1 MIRVTFCAGLG
12 VGLAALAAAAPAT
25 AQVQPFAHGNVD
37 TRIAAERC
45 SAAVQHQLSNRQG
58 VRGFGGQHV
67 YGRVLSVIQVDP
79 RRRFVRVRGL
89 AASDR
94 VALGPYGLGAYGAVG
109 YAQANQIADISFRCD
124 VDYRGR
130 VRNVELNRRR

>member
-1 MIRVTFCAGLG
+1 MMRVTFIAAIGAGLA
-12 VGLAALAAAAPAT
+12 GLAAPAT
-25 AQVQPFAHGNVD
+25 AQIHSFSRGNVD
-37 TRIAAERC
+37 TRVAADRC
-45 SAAVQHQLSNRQG
+45 SAAVQHQLGNRQG

-67 YGRVLSVIQVDP
+67 YGRVLNIIQVDP

-94 VALGPYGLGAYGAVG
+94 VAFGPYNYGAYGAVG

-130 VRNVELNRRR
+130 VLDVDLNRRR